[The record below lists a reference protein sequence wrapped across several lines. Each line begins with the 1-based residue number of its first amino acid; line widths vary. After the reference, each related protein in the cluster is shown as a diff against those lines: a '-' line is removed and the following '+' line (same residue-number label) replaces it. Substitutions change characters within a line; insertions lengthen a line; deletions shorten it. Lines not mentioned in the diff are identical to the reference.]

1 MTRIDRY
8 ILSEFARVFLIC
20 FLTFLGLFIVT
31 DFVNNLDELIDHGKT
46 NGGLPRTLFDFY
58 GPKVP
63 WFFDLISRIVALV
76 AAVFAVTSLQ
86 RNNEMASMMAAG
98 ISRWRI
104 VKPLILGVLAIAIFG
119 ALNRELLIPKLG
131 AKTTRDARNIA
142 GKSEEEFRSQYDH
155 ASGIFID
162 AKGIVPATRTIT
174 DLSLSL
180 PTSIAQRGTKLRAPS
195 ARHIQAQGEIPNG
208 LLMVGVAMDKVGF
221 GQSIKHKDQ
230 RVAVYHPNDTPWL
243 KADQLFVPTDLP
255 FQQLQDGTS
264 WRQHASIFSLVSNAR
279 NESLDSGADVSVAIH
294 RRVLQPVM
302 DMIVLF
308 LGIPVVLSRES
319 RNAFVAVGS
328 CMLVVALFVIATL
341 ASHGAGM
348 NYLIS
353 PSLAVWLPVMIF
365 VPVAVL
371 MSEPLRR

>member
-20 FLTFLGLFIVT
+20 FATFLGLFIVT
-31 DFVNNLDELIDHGKT
+31 DFVNNLDELMEHGNA
-46 NGGLPRTLFDFY
+46 NGGLPRTMLDFY

-104 VKPLILGVLAIAIFG
+104 VKPLVIGVLVIAIFG
-119 ALNRELLIPKLG
+119 AVNRELVIPRLG
-131 AKTTRDARNIA
+131 DRTTRDARNIA
-142 GKSEEEFRSQYDH
+142 GKSAERFRSQYDH
-155 ASGIFID
+155 DSGVFID
-162 AKGIVPATRTIT
+162 AKGIVPATRSIT
-174 DLSLSL
+174 EPSISL
-180 PTSIAQRGTKLRAPS
+180 PTSLAQRGTKLRA
-195 ARHIQAQGEIPNG
+195 ATAKHIQARGKVPNG
-208 LLMVGVAMDKVGF
+208 LLLIGVDMDKLGF
-221 GQSIKHKDQ
+221 RQSIKHRDQ
-230 RVAVYHPNDTPWL
+230 RVAVYHPGDTEWL
-243 KADQLFVPTDLP
+243 KADQLYVPTDLP
-255 FQQLQDGTS
+255 FEQLKDGNS
-264 WRQHASIFSLVSNAR
+264 WRQHASLVSLVANAR
-279 NESLDSGADVSVAIH
+279 NKSLDSGADVSVAIH
-294 RRVLQPVM
+294 RRILQPIM

-308 LGIPVVLSRES
+308 LGLPVVLSRES

-328 CMLVVALFVIATL
+328 CMLVVAVFILATL

-353 PSLAVWLPVMIF
+353 PSLSVWLPLIVFI
-365 VPVAVL
+365 PVAVL